1 MAASCKSND
10 TPITAKNTADNEEEF
25 NDVEREAFEDVDR
38 FLLADSI
45 TKVAFSELS
54 GKLKSVIDTG
64 GFAAAIDFCSI
75 EALPLTERIGD
86 KYGVTLERISEKCRN
101 PENKANNADIKVLA
115 RFSENTSPILDQNQY
130 YAPIY
135 TQGLCLNCHGTVGAE
150 LKEELHTKIAAKYPK
165 DLAVDYKEGELRGA
179 WKVTFKK

>member
-1 MAASCKSND
+1 MAASCKSNN
-10 TPITAKNTADNEEEF
+10 TPIAANNTANNEEEL

-64 GFAAAIDFCSI
+64 GFVAAIDFCSI

-115 RFSENTSPILDQNQY
+115 GFSEHTSPVLDQNQY

-135 TQGLCLNCHGTVGAE
+135 TQGLCLNCHGTIGVE
-150 LKEELHTKIAAKYPK
+150 LKEELYTKIAAKYPK